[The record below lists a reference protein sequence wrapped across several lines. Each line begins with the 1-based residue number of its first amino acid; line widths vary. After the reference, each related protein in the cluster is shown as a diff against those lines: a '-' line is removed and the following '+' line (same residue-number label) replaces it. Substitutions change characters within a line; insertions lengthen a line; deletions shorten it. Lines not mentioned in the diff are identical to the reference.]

1 MFNEREALRLRLEQL
16 NEAEVKV
23 IREYQIERDK
33 IYAKLRELDNAGS
46 LSDTKKEF
54 RPEKKNDSLPVLAE
68 LAAQEMRSYQKP
80 QTQPQSSQQQMQSI
94 TSLPAGIPDGSTRR
108 RRGTARPGSKAAK
121 LREAAIKTLKR
132 HNAAIKS
139 SELQKEIEKES
150 GLEIPNMTTFMQSL
164 IKMYPEVKKPYRG
177 QYILEGEISQET
189 AETANDTAA
198 E

>member
-23 IREYQIERDK
+23 IREYQIERDA
-33 IYAKLRELDNAGS
+33 IYAKLRELDRQGTG
-46 LSDTKKEF
+46 LVSDTKKEV
-54 RPEKKNDSLPVLAE
+54 RTERKTDSLPVLAE
-68 LAAQEMRSYQKP
+68 LAAQEMRSYQP
-80 QTQPQSSQQQMQSI
+80 PAQSNASS
-94 TSLPAGIPDGSTRR
+94 SLGTGQLNSAPVGIPEGSTRR

-177 QYILEGEISQET
+177 QYILEGDIQTEDE
-189 AETANDTAA
+189 
-198 E
+198 

>member
-1 MFNEREALRLRLEQL
+1 M
-16 NEAEVKV
+16 
-23 IREYQIERDK
+23 
-33 IYAKLRELDNAGS
+33 
-46 LSDTKKEF
+46 
-54 RPEKKNDSLPVLAE
+54 LAE

-80 QTQPQSSQQQMQSI
+80 QTQPQSSQPQMQSI

>member
-1 MFNEREALRLRLEQL
+1 MRTER
-16 NEAEVKV
+16 K
-23 IREYQIERDK
+23 
-33 IYAKLRELDNAGS
+33 
-46 LSDTKKEF
+46 T
-54 RPEKKNDSLPVLAE
+54 DSLPVLAE
-68 LAAQEMRSYQKP
+68 LAAQEMRSYQP
-80 QTQPQSSQQQMQSI
+80 PAQSQSNPAS
-94 TSLPAGIPDGSTRR
+94 SLGTGQLNGVPVGIPEGSTRR

-177 QYILEGEISQET
+177 QYILEGDIQTEDE
-189 AETANDTAA
+189 
-198 E
+198 

>member
-23 IREYQIERDK
+23 IREYQIERDA
-33 IYAKLRELDNAGS
+33 IYAKLRELDRQGTGLVA
-46 LSDTKKEF
+46 DTKKEV
-54 RPEKKNDSLPVLAE
+54 RTERKTDSLPVLAE
-68 LAAQEMRSYQKP
+68 LAAQEMRSYQ
-80 QTQPQSSQQQMQSI
+80 QPAQSNA
-94 TSLPAGIPDGSTRR
+94 TSPLGTGQLNGAPVGIPEGSTRR

-177 QYILEGEISQET
+177 QYILEGDIQTEDE
-189 AETANDTAA
+189 
-198 E
+198 

>member
-33 IYAKLRELDNAGS
+33 IYAKLRELDRNGS
-46 LSDTKKEF
+46 PSEIKKDF
-54 RPEKKNDSLPVLAE
+54 RSEKKPDSLPVLAE
-68 LAAQEMRSYQKP
+68 LAAQEIRSYQP
-80 QTQPQSSQQQMQSI
+80 QSQQQSVQPQLQSI
-94 TSLPAGIPDGSTRR
+94 SSFPAGIPDGTTRR

-177 QYILEGEISQET
+177 QYILEGEIES
-189 AETANDTAA
+189 AESAESAN

>member
-23 IREYQIERDK
+23 IREYQIERDN
-33 IYAKLRELDNAGS
+33 IYAKLRELDRPSSFN
-46 LSDTKKEF
+46 DTKKDF
-54 RPEKKNDSLPVLAE
+54 RPERKTESLPVLAE
-68 LAAQEMRSYQKP
+68 LAAQEMKSYQQQQQQQPQASQKNQQQTSP
-80 QTQPQSSQQQMQSI
+80 QTS
-94 TSLPAGIPDGSTRR
+94 SLPAGIPDGTTRR

-164 IKMYPEVKKPYRG
+164 IKMYPEVKKTYRG
-177 QYILEGEISQET
+177 QYILEGEISTET
-189 AETANDTAA
+189 EQQ
-198 E
+198 

>member
-23 IREYQIERDK
+23 IREYQIERDA
-33 IYAKLRELDNAGS
+33 IYAKLRELDRLGTGLVA
-46 LSDTKKEF
+46 DTKKEM
-54 RPEKKNDSLPVLAE
+54 RTDRKTDSLPVLAE
-68 LAAQEMRSYQKP
+68 LAAQEMRSYHQP
-80 QTQPQSSQQQMQSI
+80 QTQSSV
-94 TSLPAGIPDGSTRR
+94 TSTLGSGQLNGAPVGIPEGSTRR

-177 QYILEGEISQET
+177 QYILEGDIQTDDE
-189 AETANDTAA
+189 
-198 E
+198 

>member
-23 IREYQIERDK
+23 IREYQMERDK
-33 IYAKLRELDNAGS
+33 IYAKLRELDGNHGGAAKFKDYS
-46 LSDTKKEF
+46 KESESNKKSE
-54 RPEKKNDSLPVLAE
+54 SLPVLAE
-68 LAAQEMRSYQKP
+68 LAAQEMKNYQQPQEQKET
-80 QTQPQSSQQQMQSI
+80 QTQETSSQ
-94 TSLPAGIPDGSTRR
+94 LPERVSRR

-177 QYILEGEISQET
+177 QYILEGDIPEESE
-189 AETANDTAA
+189 AE
-198 E
+198 

>member
-23 IREYQIERDK
+23 IREYQTERDA
-33 IYAKLRELDNAGS
+33 IYAKLRELDRQGS
-46 LSDTKKEF
+46 GLVSDTKKEV
-54 RPEKKNDSLPVLAE
+54 RTERKTDSLPVLAE
-68 LAAQEMRSYQKP
+68 LAAQEMRSYQ
-80 QTQPQSSQQQMQSI
+80 QPSQQQSNAVSPLGTGQLNSA
-94 TSLPAGIPDGSTRR
+94 PVGIPDGSTRR

-177 QYILEGEISQET
+177 QYILEGDIQTEDE
-189 AETANDTAA
+189 
-198 E
+198 

>member
-23 IREYQIERDK
+23 IREYQIERDN
-33 IYAKLRELDNAGS
+33 IYAKLRELDRPSSFNN
-46 LSDTKKEF
+46 DTKKDF
-54 RPEKKNDSLPVLAE
+54 RTERKTESLPVLAE
-68 LAAQEMRSYQKP
+68 LAAQEMKSYQ
-80 QTQPQSSQQQMQSI
+80 QQQQMQ
-94 TSLPAGIPDGSTRR
+94 TSQKTQQQTSPQASALPAGIPDGTTRR

-177 QYILEGEISQET
+177 QYILEGDISTET
-189 AETANDTAA
+189 EKQ
-198 E
+198 

>member
-1 MFNEREALRLRLEQL
+1 MRTER
-16 NEAEVKV
+16 K
-23 IREYQIERDK
+23 
-33 IYAKLRELDNAGS
+33 
-46 LSDTKKEF
+46 T
-54 RPEKKNDSLPVLAE
+54 DSLPVLAE
-68 LAAQEMRSYQKP
+68 LAAQEMRSYQP
-80 QTQPQSSQQQMQSI
+80 PAQSQSNAVS
-94 TSLPAGIPDGSTRR
+94 TLGTGQLNGAPVGIPEGSTRR

-177 QYILEGEISQET
+177 QYILEGDIQTEDE
-189 AETANDTAA
+189 
-198 E
+198 

>member
-1 MFNEREALRLRLEQL
+1 MFNEREALKLRLEQL

-23 IREYQIERDK
+23 IREYQIERDA
-33 IYAKLRELDNAGS
+33 IYAKLRELDGNPAAS
-46 LSDTKKEF
+46 TKPQSYTKESESN
-54 RPEKKNDSLPVLAE
+54 RKSESLPVLAE
-68 LAAQEMRSYQKP
+68 LAAQEMKSYQPP
-80 QTQPQSSQQQMQSI
+80 QEQKEAPAEEPSSQ
-94 TSLPAGIPDGSTRR
+94 LPERVSRR

-177 QYILEGEISQET
+177 QYILEGEIPEESE
-189 AETANDTAA
+189 AE
-198 E
+198 

>member
-23 IREYQIERDK
+23 IREYQIERDA
-33 IYAKLRELDNAGS
+33 IYAKLRELDRQGTG
-46 LSDTKKEF
+46 LVSDTKKEV
-54 RPEKKNDSLPVLAE
+54 RTERKTDSLPVLAE
-68 LAAQEMRSYQKP
+68 LAAQEMRSYQP
-80 QTQPQSSQQQMQSI
+80 PAQSNPAS
-94 TSLPAGIPDGSTRR
+94 SLGTGQLNGVPVGIPEGSTRR

-177 QYILEGEISQET
+177 QYILEGDIQTEDE
-189 AETANDTAA
+189 
-198 E
+198 

>member
-1 MFNEREALRLRLEQL
+1 LFNEREALKLRLEQL

-33 IYAKLRELDNAGS
+33 IYAKLRELDRNSSNAPKFQDFS
-46 LSDTKKEF
+46 KESESN
-54 RPEKKNDSLPVLAE
+54 RKPESLPVLAE
-68 LAAQEMRSYQKP
+68 LAAQEMKSYQPP
-80 QTQPQSSQQQMQSI
+80 QEQKEVQAPEAS
-94 TSLPAGIPDGSTRR
+94 PSTPERVSRR

-177 QYILEGEISQET
+177 QYILEGEIPEENE
-189 AETANDTAA
+189 AE
-198 E
+198 

>member
-23 IREYQIERDK
+23 IREYQIERDA
-33 IYAKLRELDNAGS
+33 IYAKLRELDRLGTG
-46 LSDTKKEF
+46 LVEDTKKEM
-54 RPEKKNDSLPVLAE
+54 RTDRKTDSLPVLAE
-68 LAAQEMRSYQKP
+68 LAAQEMRSYHQP
-80 QTQPQSSQQQMQSI
+80 QTQSSV
-94 TSLPAGIPDGSTRR
+94 TSTLGSGQLNGAPVGIPEGSTRR

-177 QYILEGEISQET
+177 QYILEGDIQTDDE
-189 AETANDTAA
+189 
-198 E
+198 

>member
-33 IYAKLRELDNAGS
+33 IYAKLRELDRNGS
-46 LSDTKKEF
+46 PSDIKKDF
-54 RPEKKNDSLPVLAE
+54 RSEKKPDSLPVLAE
-68 LAAQEMRSYQKP
+68 LAAQEIRSYQP
-80 QTQPQSSQQQMQSI
+80 QSQQQPQLQTIS
-94 TSLPAGIPDGSTRR
+94 SLPAGIPDGTTRR

-177 QYILEGEISQET
+177 QYILEGEIES
-189 AETANDTAA
+189 AESAESAN

>member
-33 IYAKLRELDNAGS
+33 IYAKLRELDRNGS
-46 LSDTKKEF
+46 SAAETKKDF
-54 RPEKKNDSLPVLAE
+54 RPERKSESLPVLAE
-68 LAAQEMRSYQKP
+68 LAAQEIRSYQP
-80 QTQPQSSQQQMQSI
+80 QQASQPQPQPQSTSSI
-94 TSLPAGIPDGSTRR
+94 PAGIPDGTTRR

-177 QYILEGEISQET
+177 QYILEGEIASDS
-189 AETANDTAA
+189 AENVT

>member
-23 IREYQIERDK
+23 IREYQIERDA
-33 IYAKLRELDNAGS
+33 IYAKLRELDRQGTGLVA
-46 LSDTKKEF
+46 DTKKEV
-54 RPEKKNDSLPVLAE
+54 RTERKTDSLPVLAE
-68 LAAQEMRSYQKP
+68 LAAQEMRSYQQP
-80 QTQPQSSQQQMQSI
+80 AQTQSS
-94 TSLPAGIPDGSTRR
+94 SLGTGQLNGAPVGIPEGSTRR

-177 QYILEGEISQET
+177 QYILEGDIQTEDE
-189 AETANDTAA
+189 
-198 E
+198 

>member
-33 IYAKLRELDNAGS
+33 IYAKLRELDRNGS
-46 LSDTKKEF
+46 SAAETKKDF
-54 RPEKKNDSLPVLAE
+54 RPERKSESLPVLAE
-68 LAAQEMRSYQKP
+68 LAAQEIRSYQP
-80 QTQPQSSQQQMQSI
+80 QQASQPQPQSISSI
-94 TSLPAGIPDGSTRR
+94 PAGIPDGTTRR

-177 QYILEGEISQET
+177 QYILEGEIASDS
-189 AETANDTAA
+189 AENVT

>member
-23 IREYQIERDK
+23 IREYQIERDN
-33 IYAKLRELDNAGS
+33 IYAKLRELDRPSSFN
-46 LSDTKKEF
+46 DTKKDF
-54 RPEKKNDSLPVLAE
+54 RPERKSESLPVLAE
-68 LAAQEMRSYQKP
+68 LAAQEMKSYQ
-80 QTQPQSSQQQMQSI
+80 QQPQASQKNQQQTSQQASA
-94 TSLPAGIPDGSTRR
+94 LPAGIPDGTTRR

-177 QYILEGEISQET
+177 QYILEGEISTET
-189 AETANDTAA
+189 EQQ
-198 E
+198 

>member
-1 MFNEREALRLRLEQL
+1 SNVTSSLGTGQL
-16 NEAEVKV
+16 NGA
-23 IREYQIERDK
+23 
-33 IYAKLRELDNAGS
+33 
-46 LSDTKKEF
+46 
-54 RPEKKNDSLPVLAE
+54 PV
-68 LAAQEMRSYQKP
+68 
-80 QTQPQSSQQQMQSI
+80 
-94 TSLPAGIPDGSTRR
+94 GIPEGSTRR

-177 QYILEGEISQET
+177 QYILEGDIQTEDE
-189 AETANDTAA
+189 
-198 E
+198 

>member
-23 IREYQIERDK
+23 IREYQIERDT
-33 IYAKLRELDNAGS
+33 IYAKLRELDRQGTG
-46 LSDTKKEF
+46 LTTDTKKEI
-54 RPEKKNDSLPVLAE
+54 RPERKTDSLPVLAE
-68 LAAQEMRSYQKP
+68 LAAQEIRSYQ
-80 QTQPQSSQQQMQSI
+80 PQSQSSI
-94 TSLPAGIPDGSTRR
+94 SSSSLGTGQLQNGVPVGIPEGTGRR

-177 QYILEGEISQET
+177 QYILEGEIQTDEG
-189 AETANDTAA
+189 
-198 E
+198 

>member
-1 MFNEREALRLRLEQL
+1 LEQL

-23 IREYQIERDK
+23 IREYQIERDA
-33 IYAKLRELDNAGS
+33 IYAKLRELDRQGTG
-46 LSDTKKEF
+46 LVSDTKKEV
-54 RPEKKNDSLPVLAE
+54 RTERKTDSLPVLAE
-68 LAAQEMRSYQKP
+68 LAAQEMRSYQP
-80 QTQPQSSQQQMQSI
+80 PAQSQSNPAS
-94 TSLPAGIPDGSTRR
+94 SLGTGQLNGVPVGIPEGSTRR

-177 QYILEGEISQET
+177 QYILEGDIQTEDE
-189 AETANDTAA
+189 
-198 E
+198 